1 MDSSSDNIK
10 FTPYRDTNGVIEKL
24 FLSLRSK
31 YEDNLETSIKGS
43 NFKLD
48 SVELIYCKF
57 HEIHFKGGGSYID
70 SQDWIKRKKNNNK
83 SKK

>member
-10 FTPYRDTNGVIEKL
+10 FTPYRDTNDVIEKL

-48 SVELIYCKF
+48 SVELIYCKC
-57 HEIHFKGGGSYID
+57 HKKYFKGGGSYTD
-70 SQDWIKRKKNNNK
+70 SRDWIKRKKSNNK

>member
-10 FTPYRDTNGVIEKL
+10 FTPYRDTNDVIEKL

-48 SVELIYCKF
+48 SVELIYILKVVV
-57 HEIHFKGGGSYID
+57 HILILETG
-70 SQDWIKRKKNNNK
+70 
-83 SKK
+83 

>member
-10 FTPYRDTNGVIEKL
+10 FTPYRDTNDVIEKL

-48 SVELIYCKF
+48 SVELIYYKC

-70 SQDWIKRKKNNNK
+70 SRDWMKRKKNNNK

>member
-10 FTPYRDTNGVIEKL
+10 FTPYRDTNDVIEKL

-48 SVELIYCKF
+48 SVELIYCKC
-57 HEIHFKGGGSYID
+57 HKIYVKGGGSYID
-70 SQDWIKRKKNNNK
+70 SRDWIKRKKSNNK